1 MPMIDTYRNNIQR
14 NRDELAK
21 LSKDRANE
29 SSKIPPLNTK
39 ILSANN
45 TISHTKSQSTIQSK
59 LREISNAQKSLA
71 EIDKKIANIDK
82 KIAAKNQELINEE
95 KRFRQ
100 EEEKEIKKHA
110 LDEKRRI
117 DESTRQLNNM
127 NISLQRQ
134 SQIQYS
140 LSREIEILKYVPE
153 KIVVLLFATNPK
165 DTCQLR
171 LDEEVRSIQEVIRKS
186 EYRDSIVFET
196 RWAVRPFDI
205 LQAINELNPDIVH
218 FTGHGS
224 KNSELLLENAN
235 GNTQYVSKEAI
246 TQTIMSSSEK
256 IHFIFFD
263 ACFTDE
269 QAISIIKYVD
279 AAIGMTDSI
288 SDEGAS
294 AFAAQFY
301 SSLGF
306 GFSIKK
312 AFEQAKGILAS
323 VSPSEI
329 DIPTLYVREGVNPE
343 NFFLVQP
350 NLIKNGLLTNILEA
364 DYLEKSIIP
373 HQYLAMKIN

>member
-1 MPMIDTYRNNIQR
+1 MAMIDTYRNNIQR
-14 NRDELAK
+14 KRDELAK

-29 SSKIPPLNTK
+29 SSKIPPLNAK

-45 TISHTKSQSTIQSK
+45 TISRTKSQSTVQSK

-71 EIDKKIANIDK
+71 EIDKKIAT
-82 KIAAKNQELINEE
+82 KNQELINEE

-117 DESTRQLNNM
+117 DESTHQLNNM

-140 LSREIEILKYVPE
+140 ISREIEILKYVPE

-269 QAISIIKYVD
+269 QAISITKYVD
-279 AAIGMTDSI
+279 AAIGMTHSI

-306 GFSIKK
+306 GLSIKK
-312 AFEQAKGILAS
+312 SFEQAKGILAS
-323 VSPSEI
+323 ISPSEM
-329 DIPTLYVREGVNPE
+329 DIPTLYVKEGVNPE
-343 NFFLVQP
+343 NFFLV
-350 NLIKNGLLTNILEA
+350 
-364 DYLEKSIIP
+364 
-373 HQYLAMKIN
+373 